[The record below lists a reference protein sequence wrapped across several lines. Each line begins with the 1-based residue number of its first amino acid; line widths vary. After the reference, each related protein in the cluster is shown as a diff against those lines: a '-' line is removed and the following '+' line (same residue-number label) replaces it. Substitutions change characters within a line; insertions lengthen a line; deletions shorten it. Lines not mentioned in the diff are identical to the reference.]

1 MDLIKRNDRG
11 EPSPMDYKEGGHTFC
26 IRESFCGWKECPRT
40 EGDRREKME
49 NISLDLHGSFIDED
63 ELKEI
68 EPEIMAAQDTLLDR
82 KGVSCEM
89 TGWLDYM
96 YRMDKNEY
104 EEIKTVAKY
113 IKENSEAFILLGIGG
128 SYLGAKAAIEAVRGD
143 FHNELSRPQVY
154 YAGQNLSGA
163 YLKKLIQ
170 IVKEKEVCI
179 IVISKSGTTLETALS
194 FRVFREL
201 MEEKYGKESKSRIFV
216 VTDKFKGALKSM
228 SELKGYKTFV
238 VPDDIGGRYSVIT
251 PVGLLPM
258 AAAGL
263 DIDKFMEGLKSG
275 AEEYSDRNF
284 ESNACLLYTAARNIL
299 NRRNKEIE
307 IFVSYEPSCISI
319 AEWWKQLYGES
330 EGKEGKG
337 IFPASLSFTT
347 DLHSMGQFVQEG
359 REIIFETTLS
369 IENSEDDMEV
379 PFDSNDFDKLNYIS
393 GKTFNYI
400 NSKAFEGTFM
410 AHNEGNVPGIIITIP
425 KIDEF
430 YLAKLFYFFM
440 MSCGISGYTIKVD
453 PFTQPGVE
461 AYKKNMFRLLRKG
474 DTPSK

>member
-1 MDLIKRNDRG
+1 MDKIK
-11 EPSPMDYKEGGHTFC
+11 
-26 IRESFCGWKECPRT
+26 
-40 EGDRREKME
+40 
-49 NISLDLHGSFIDED
+49 LDLHGSFIEEN
-63 ELKEI
+63 ELKTI
-68 EPEIMAAQDTLLDR
+68 KPEIMAAHEMLLDR
-82 KGVSCEM
+82 KGVSSEM

-104 EEIKTVAKY
+104 REIKEAANY
-113 IKENSEAFILLGIGG
+113 IKKNSQAFILLGIGG

-143 FHNELSRPQVY
+143 FHNELLSPQVY
-154 YAGQNLSGA
+154 YAGQNLSGQ

-170 IVKEKEVCI
+170 VIKEKEVCI
-179 IVISKSGTTLETALS
+179 IVVSKSGTTLETALA
-194 FRVFREL
+194 FRIFRDL
-201 MEEKYGKESKSRIFV
+201 MEEKYGEKSNDRIFV
-216 VTDKFKGALKSM
+216 VTDRDKGALKSM

-263 DIDKFMEGLKSG
+263 DIDKFIEGLKSG
-275 AEEYSDRNF
+275 AKEYSEKNF
-284 ESNACLLYTAARNIL
+284 ESNISLLYAAARNIL

-307 IFVSYEPSCISI
+307 IFVNYEPSCISI

-359 REIIFETTLS
+359 REILFETTLS

-393 GKTFNYI
+393 GKTLNYI

-410 AHNEGNVPGIIITIP
+410 AHNEGNVPGIIIRIP
-425 KIDEF
+425 KMDEF
-430 YLAKLFYFFM
+430 YLAKVFYFFM

-474 DTPSK
+474 DTPSI

>member
-1 MDLIKRNDRG
+1 MDNIK
-11 EPSPMDYKEGGHTFC
+11 
-26 IRESFCGWKECPRT
+26 
-40 EGDRREKME
+40 
-49 NISLDLHGSFIDED
+49 LDLHGSFIEEN
-63 ELKEI
+63 ELKTI
-68 EPEIMAAQDTLLDR
+68 KPEIMAAHEMLLDR
-82 KGVSCEM
+82 KGVSSEM

-104 EEIKTVAKY
+104 REIKEAANY
-113 IKENSEAFILLGIGG
+113 IKKNSQAFILLGIGG

-143 FHNELSRPQVY
+143 FHNELLSPQVY
-154 YAGQNLSGA
+154 YAGQNLSGQ

-170 IVKEKEVCI
+170 VIKEKEVCI
-179 IVISKSGTTLETALS
+179 IIVSKSGTTLETALA
-194 FRVFREL
+194 FRIFRDL
-201 MEEKYGKESKSRIFV
+201 MEEKYGEKSNDRIFV
-216 VTDKFKGALKSM
+216 VTDRDKGALKSM

-263 DIDKFMEGLKSG
+263 DIDKFIEGLKSG
-275 AEEYSDRNF
+275 AKEYSEKNF
-284 ESNACLLYTAARNIL
+284 ESNISLLYAAARNIL

-307 IFVSYEPSCISI
+307 IFVNYEPSCISI

-359 REIIFETTLS
+359 REILFETTLS

-393 GKTFNYI
+393 GKTLNYI

-410 AHNEGNVPGIIITIP
+410 AHNEGNVPGIIIRIP
-425 KIDEF
+425 KMDEF
-430 YLAKLFYFFM
+430 YLAKVFYFFM
-440 MSCGISGYTIKVD
+440 MTCGISGYTIKVD

-461 AYKKNMFRLLRKG
+461 AYKKNMFRLLGK
-474 DTPSK
+474 K

>member
-1 MDLIKRNDRG
+1 MDNIK
-11 EPSPMDYKEGGHTFC
+11 
-26 IRESFCGWKECPRT
+26 
-40 EGDRREKME
+40 
-49 NISLDLHGSFIDED
+49 LDLHGSFIEEN
-63 ELKEI
+63 ELKTI
-68 EPEIMAAQDTLLDR
+68 KPEIMAAHEMLLDR
-82 KGVSCEM
+82 KGVSSEM

-104 EEIKTVAKY
+104 REIKEAANY
-113 IKENSEAFILLGIGG
+113 IKKNSQAFILLGIGG

-143 FHNELSRPQVY
+143 FHNELLSPQVY
-154 YAGQNLSGA
+154 YAGQNLSGQ

-170 IVKEKEVCI
+170 VIKEKEVCI
-179 IVISKSGTTLETALS
+179 IVVSKSGTTLETALA
-194 FRVFREL
+194 FRIFRDL
-201 MEEKYGKESKSRIFV
+201 MEEKYGEKSNDRIFV
-216 VTDKFKGALKSM
+216 VTDRDKGALKSM

-263 DIDKFMEGLKSG
+263 DIDKFIEGLKSG
-275 AEEYSDRNF
+275 AKEYSEKNF
-284 ESNACLLYTAARNIL
+284 ESNISLLYAAARNIL

-307 IFVSYEPSCISI
+307 IFVNYEPSCISI

-359 REIIFETTLS
+359 REILFETTMS

-393 GKTFNYI
+393 GKTLNYI
-400 NSKAFEGTFM
+400 NSKAFEAFFFPM
-410 AHNEGNVPGIIITIP
+410 DDSKPGIWSNYNSLPRRRGTRSDAGARP
-425 KIDEF
+425 T
-430 YLAKLFYFFM
+430 Y
-440 MSCGISGYTIKVD
+440 G
-453 PFTQPGVE
+453 
-461 AYKKNMFRLLRKG
+461 
-474 DTPSK
+474 